1 MFAVISIP
9 DVERVILHELSTS
22 PSPKSRKVGVP
33 PKVRPGMTIP
43 KKSRDRHVY
52 IFDSQPFPSPTS
64 SQNSPVSGGGHTSR
78 LRMSQIAESASSM
91 ANELV
96 SAPNS
101 VASSIASMSL
111 LSSTPPTSFGSVMSK
126 SALEMAA
133 AGDASTAGA
142 DGATDKGVPSSLLI
156 TTKEVPPQ
164 PKGPSLLSQTAPPD
178 LCRPCTSSEAT
189 SSEATSLAASREA
202 SPHPSRSPIPLP
214 PPIQVKIA
222 DLGNATP
229 VRVHF
234 TEDIQTRQY
243 RSPEAILGRSD
254 WDATVDV
261 WSVACVVFELLTAEY
276 LFDPQAQGEIFRKDD
291 DHMAQIIELLGD
303 FALDFK
309 THGRYARDLFDSQG
323 NLRYIRSLKPWP
335 LLRVMVE
342 KYLFTEADAK
352 SLCEFLSPML
362 TVDFRARATAG
373 DMVDHPW
380 LDCVDEQEDGE
391 LL

>member
-1 MFAVISIP
+1 M
-9 DVERVILHELSTS
+9 
-22 PSPKSRKVGVP
+22 
-33 PKVRPGMTIP
+33 
-43 KKSRDRHVY
+43 
-52 IFDSQPFPSPTS
+52 
-64 SQNSPVSGGGHTSR
+64 
-78 LRMSQIAESASSM
+78 
-91 ANELV
+91 
-96 SAPNS
+96 
-101 VASSIASMSL
+101 
-111 LSSTPPTSFGSVMSK
+111 
-126 SALEMAA
+126 
-133 AGDASTAGA
+133 
-142 DGATDKGVPSSLLI
+142 
-156 TTKEVPPQ
+156 
-164 PKGPSLLSQTAPPD
+164 
-178 LCRPCTSSEAT
+178 
-189 SSEATSLAASREA
+189 
-202 SPHPSRSPIPLP
+202 
-214 PPIQVKIA
+214 KIA

-254 WDATVDV
+254 WDATVDI

-291 DHMAQIIELLGD
+291 DHMAQVIELLGD

-309 THGRYARDLFDSQG
+309 AQGRYARDLFDSQG

>member
-1 MFAVISIP
+1 
-9 DVERVILHELSTS
+9 
-22 PSPKSRKVGVP
+22 
-33 PKVRPGMTIP
+33 MTIP

-78 LRMSQIAESASSM
+78 LRMSQIADSSSM
-91 ANELV
+91 TNELA

-111 LSSTPPTSFGSVMSK
+111 LSATPPTSFGSVMSK
-126 SALEMAA
+126 SALEMAVSD
-133 AGDASTAGA
+133 DAWTAGA
-142 DGATDKGVPSSLLI
+142 DGAPDGGIPSSLLI
-156 TTKEVPPQ
+156 TAKEVPPQ
-164 PKGPSLLSQTAPPD
+164 PKGPSLLTQTAPPD
-178 LCRPCTSSEAT
+178 LCRSCTSSEAA

-202 SPHPSRSPIPLP
+202 SPHPGRSPLPLP
-214 PPIQVKIA
+214 PPIQVKLA

-229 VRVHF
+229 IRVHF
-234 TEDIQTRQY
+234 TEEIQTRQY
-243 RSPEAILGRSD
+243 RAPEAILGRSD

-261 WSVACVVFELLTAEY
+261 WSVACVIFELLTAEY

-309 THGRYARDLFDSQG
+309 TQGRYARDLFDSQG

-342 KYLFTEADAK
+342 KYLFSEADAK

-373 DMVDHPW
+373 EMAEHPW
-380 LDCVDEQEDGE
+380 LDNADEQEDSE